1 MNELQFEHEQTQTNK
16 DLFINKTLNCTN
28 AAQPQN
34 ATAVDQLKLY
44 ITGDTV
50 DYIVCEINKYAEQ
63 FIRTNTLKP
72 HSSVQQRMP
81 TNREM
86 WAFLGLSVLM
96 GIMYKPRLNL
106 YWSTDAIFQTDFFP
120 SVMARDRYLLILHF
134 ADNATHDPKDP
145 SSDRLWK
152 MRHFTD
158 IV

>member
-1 MNELQFEHEQTQTNK
+1 
-16 DLFINKTLNCTN
+16 
-28 AAQPQN
+28 
-34 ATAVDQLKLY
+34 
-44 ITGDTV
+44 
-50 DYIVCEINKYAEQ
+50 
-63 FIRTNTLKP
+63 
-72 HSSVQQRMP
+72 MP

-120 SVMARDRYLLILHF
+120 SVMAQYRYLLILHF

-145 SSDRLWK
+145 SRDRLWK

-158 IV
+158 IGHVCLFD